1 MNDFIKSIKVILY
14 DRLSSPLYG
23 TFIVSFFLWN
33 WKIWYVT
40 FFVSE
45 SNLGYFPN
53 SDAIIINKI
62 DYIINNCSNWW
73 TLLIYPVASTIFLLL
88 IMPLPAIGAFNITL
102 RFEKWMSD
110 IRNKIEKD
118 KLLTLEQSTKL
129 RKYIMEQKDDFLK
142 SLNSK
147 DEEIKY
153 LKTNNENLEKT
164 SNSCK
169 EKVELLE
176 KERVELLGKV
186 ELLEKEKVE
195 QLEKVELLEKENFEQ
210 LRKAEQLEKENF
222 ERLETFELLE
232 KEKIPLKILAAFY
245 ASGRKSVDISDEL
258 NKRIQNNCINV
269 KIDNSIKGD
278 PDLKYEK
285 MAFIVYRNNGEI
297 FKKIIKENDFFTI
310 DNKRREGSN
319 LIQTISI

>member
-1 MNDFIKSIKVILY
+1 
-14 DRLSSPLYG
+14 
-23 TFIVSFFLWN
+23 
-33 WKIWYVT
+33 
-40 FFVSE
+40 
-45 SNLGYFPN
+45 
-53 SDAIIINKI
+53 
-62 DYIINNCSNWW
+62 
-73 TLLIYPVASTIFLLL
+73 
-88 IMPLPAIGAFNITL
+88 L